1 MAYRNR
7 IVSTAPDGKTT
18 ISYNGVK
25 FTTAD
30 KSVIKMAQKGNIE
43 GAARRYIGKSSLARS
58 IRQTNKQYANP
69 IYQNVNQALFN
80 KVFKEKDRKKKVRL
94 TEKGFAEYR
103 KKYKKL
109 SAEANKYMMENVKDK
124 VEAIDKIDK
133 LPGELK
139 KEIDE
144 MISEEVEKAY
154 SEGGGV
160 SNSVV
165 DKINNRVKDKTEDY
179 ILSHPELDQDMIKQ
193 LNEIAELPNAELNR
207 ISKLQEYQGS

>member
-7 IVSTAPDGKTT
+7 IVNTTADGKVT

-30 KSVIKMAQKGNIE
+30 KSVIKMAEKGNIE

-58 IRQTNKQYANP
+58 IRKTNKEYPNP
-69 IYQNVNQALFN
+69 IYKNVNQALFN

-109 SAEANKYMMENVKDK
+109 SAEANKYMMKNVN
-124 VEAIDKIDK
+124 DKIEAAEQIEE
-133 LPGELK
+133 LPGDLK
-139 KEIDE
+139 KEIDD
-144 MISEEVEKAY
+144 MINEEVEKSYA
-154 SEGGGV
+154 EGSGV
-160 SNSVV
+160 TNGVV
-165 DKINNRVKDKTEDY
+165 DKINKRVKDKTEDY
-179 ILSHPELDQDMIKQ
+179 ILDHPELDQGMIRK
-193 LNEIAELPNAELNR
+193 LNQIAELPQTELNR
-207 ISKLQEYQGS
+207 VSGLEEYNGS

>member
-25 FTTAD
+25 FTTSD

-58 IRQTNKQYANP
+58 LRQTNKQYPNP
-69 IYQNVNQALFN
+69 IYKNVNQALFN
-80 KVFKEKDRKKKVRL
+80 KVFKEKDRNKKVRL

-124 VEAIDKIDK
+124 VEASDKMDK

-144 MISEEVEKAY
+144 MINEEVEKAY
-154 SEGGGV
+154 AEGGGV

-193 LNEIAELPNAELNR
+193 LNEIVELPNAELNR
-207 ISKLQEYQGS
+207 ISRLQEYQGS